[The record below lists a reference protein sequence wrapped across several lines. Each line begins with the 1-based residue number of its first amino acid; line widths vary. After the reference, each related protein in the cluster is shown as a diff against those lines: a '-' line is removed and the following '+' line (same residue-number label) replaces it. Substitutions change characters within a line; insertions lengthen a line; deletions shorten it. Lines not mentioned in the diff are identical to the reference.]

1 MLLIKWC
8 GESSD
13 SGCDFMKYALIG
25 CGRVAPS
32 HIKAARK
39 NDIEIVAVCDIDY
52 EKAVKFS
59 QDNNLSGVSI
69 YSDYKEMLKKET
81 VDFVSIATVSG
92 THGEIAVYCAGQGVN
107 FLVEKPMAMSI
118 EEADK
123 VICAAEKSGVTAG
136 VCHQNRFNIAVQELK
151 RALEQNRFGKLSH
164 GSIHIRWFRDESYY
178 SQDGWRGKWALDG
191 GALMNQCIHGIDL
204 LRWTFG
210 DEIESVYGSVR
221 NHFHPYIEA
230 EDIGVAVVNF
240 KNGAV
245 ATIEGTVNAVDN
257 LEETLCVFGERGM
270 VRLGGM
276 SASTVDV
283 WQFKDE
289 EAADED
295 RRFIEEKA
303 PNVYGNGHTSL
314 FLDFKNALYEK
325 RAPYVDLYAG
335 KRAVELVLSIYKSQ
349 KTGEKVTFPLT
360 DFSTNDMI

>member
-1 MLLIKWC
+1 
-8 GESSD
+8 
-13 SGCDFMKYALIG
+13 MKYAIIG

-32 HIKAARK
+32 HIKAAK
-39 NDIEIVAVCDIDY
+39 LNDLEIVAICDIDY

-59 QDNNLSGVSI
+59 QDNNIADVKI
-69 YSDYKEMLKKET
+69 YSDYKEMLSKEAL
-81 VDFVSIATVSG
+81 DFVSIATVSG
-92 THGEIAVYCAGQGVN
+92 THGEIAMYCAEQGVN

-118 EEADK
+118 DEANR
-123 VICAAEKSGVTAG
+123 VIEKAEKSGVIAG
-136 VCHQNRFNIAVQELK
+136 VCHQNRFNIAVQELR
-151 RALEQNRFGKLSH
+151 RAVENNRFGKLSH
-164 GSIHIRWFRDESYY
+164 GSMHVRWCRNEAYY
-178 SQDGWRGKWALDG
+178 KQDDWRGKWALDG

-204 LRWTFG
+204 LRWMMG

-221 NHFHPYIEA
+221 NQFHPYIEA

-245 ATIEGTVNAVDN
+245 ATIEGTVNTIDN
-257 LEETLCVFGERGM
+257 LEETLCVFGEGGM

-289 EAADED
+289 ESADSD

-314 FLDFKNALYEK
+314 FLDFKNAINES
-325 RAPYVDLYAG
+325 RQPYVTLYDG
-335 KRAVELVLSIYKSQ
+335 KRAVELVLAIYKSQ
-349 KTGEKVTFPLT
+349 KTGEKVTFPVT
-360 DFSTNDMI
+360 DFSTIEMI